1 MCRSVGTYRY
11 ALTTKLLSLQ
21 PLRDRSVSDLTMKSS
36 LFRRHLILQ
45 NHMVVTL
52 NMDWVVQ
59 FLLKLGS
66 SSIFRTAISDVGTSN
81 KFCLV
86 NNAKKCRCTFCHI
99 VTIIFNDYVILYALL
114 SR

>member
-36 LFRRHLILQ
+36 LFRRYLILQ
-45 NHMVVTL
+45 NHIVVTL

-66 SSIFRTAISDVGTSN
+66 SSIFRTAISDVVFHGGHQINFVLSIMQKN
-81 KFCLV
+81 V
-86 NNAKKCRCTFCHI
+86 D
-99 VTIIFNDYVILYALL
+99 VTIIFNDCVILYALL